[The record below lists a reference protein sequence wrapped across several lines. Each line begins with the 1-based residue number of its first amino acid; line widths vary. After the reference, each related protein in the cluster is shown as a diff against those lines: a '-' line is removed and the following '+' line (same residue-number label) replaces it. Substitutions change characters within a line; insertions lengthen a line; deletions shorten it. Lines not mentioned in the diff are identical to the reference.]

1 MVTRDL
7 IGRLASLGDENRLR
21 ILVLLDRHELT
32 VSELTAVL
40 QLPQSTVSRHLKV
53 LSEDGWIVS
62 RQDGTSRHY
71 RMSPS
76 LDEEARELW
85 AVSKR
90 SLAGAPLIDEDAE
103 RAAVVLEERRRRS
116 EAFFSETASRW
127 DEVRSELF
135 GRVGEFSALL
145 GLLDP
150 KWCVADLGAGTG
162 ALTGLIA
169 PFVGRVVAIDRS
181 PEMLEAARARLGDV
195 PNVEVRAGDLE
206 ALPVE
211 DGAFEVAMLVLVLHY
226 VVDPGRALAEARR
239 ALKPGGRLV
248 IVDMREHGREEYRQT
263 MGHLWPGF
271 GEEQMREWIDAAG
284 FAGYRHAPLTPDPE
298 AAGPLLFVGT
308 ATRSRNT
315 G

>member
-1 MVTRDL
+1 MDNATLTREL

-62 RQDGTSRHY
+62 RQEGTSRHY

-76 LDEEARELW
+76 LDDEARELW
-85 AVSKR
+85 AVSRR

-103 RAAVVLEERRRRS
+103 RATVVLEERRRRS

-127 DEVRSELF
+127 DEVRRELF
-135 GRVGEFSALL
+135 GRAGEFSALF

-150 KWCVADLGAGTG
+150 AWVVGDLGAGTG
-162 ALTGLIA
+162 TLSGMIA

-181 PEMLEAARARLGDV
+181 PEMLEAARERLGNV
-195 PNVEVRAGDLE
+195 PNVEVREGELE
-206 ALPVE
+206 ALPVT
-211 DGAFEVAMLVLVLHY
+211 DSALDVAMLVLVLHY
-226 VVDPGRALAEARR
+226 VVDPGRALAEAHR
-239 ALKPGGRLV
+239 ALRPGGRLV
-248 IVDMREHGREEYRQT
+248 VVDMREHGREEYRQT
-263 MGHLWPGF
+263 MGHLWHGF
-271 GEEQMREWIDAAG
+271 GEEQMMEWAETAG
-284 FAGYRHAPLTPDPE
+284 FAGYRHAPLAPDPE

-308 ATRSRNT
+308 ATR
-315 G
+315 